1 MAKITEAEAET
12 KIERYLELQ
21 ALIKEA
27 SKEADALKAELKE
40 LANGTEARTEART
53 YVAGDHSVSITTAT
67 RKSVDAKALAEAH
80 PQIAAKFT
88 KETPYDTVRIK

>member
-1 MAKITEAEAET
+1 MAKITKAQAET

-40 LANGTEARTEART
+40 LANGTEART
-53 YVAGDHSVSITTAT
+53 YVAGEHSVSITTAT
-67 RKSVDAKALAEAH
+67 RNAVDAKALAAAH
-80 PQIAAKFT
+80 PKIAEKFT
-88 KETPYDTVRIK
+88 KTSTYDTVRIK

>member
-1 MAKITEAEAET
+1 MAKITKAQAET

-40 LANGTEARTEART
+40 LAEANESRT
-53 YVAGDHSVSITTAT
+53 YIVDDHFVTVTTAT
-67 RKSVDAKALAEAH
+67 RKSVDAKALAAAH
-80 PQIAAKFT
+80 PKIAAKFT
-88 KETPYDTVRIK
+88 KETQYDTVRIK

>member
-1 MAKITEAEAET
+1 MAKITKAQATT

-40 LANGTEARTEART
+40 LADANESRT
-53 YVAGDHSVSITTAT
+53 YTVEDHAITITTST
-67 RKSVDAKALAEAH
+67 RRSVDAKALAEAH
-80 PQIAAKFT
+80 PKIAAKFT
-88 KETPYDTVRIK
+88 KETNYDTVRIK

>member
-1 MAKITEAEAET
+1 MAKITKAPAET

-40 LANGTEARTEART
+40 LANGTEART

-67 RKSVDAKALAEAH
+67 RNTVDTKALAAAH
-80 PQIAAKFT
+80 PKIAEKFT
-88 KETPYDTVRIK
+88 KTSTYDTVRIK

>member
-1 MAKITEAEAET
+1 MAKITKAQAET

-27 SKEADALKAELKE
+27 SNEADALKAELKE
-40 LANGTEARTEART
+40 LANGTEART

-67 RKSVDAKALAEAH
+67 RKSVNVKALAEAH
-80 PQIAAKFT
+80 PKIAAKFT
-88 KETPYDTVRIK
+88 KKTPYDTVHIK

>member
-1 MAKITEAEAET
+1 MAKITKAQATT

-40 LANGTEARTEART
+40 LANGTEART
-53 YVAGDHSVSITTAT
+53 YVAGDHSVTITTAT
-67 RKSVDAKALAEAH
+67 RRSVDTKALTEAH
-80 PQIAAKFT
+80 PKIAAKFT
-88 KETPYDTVRIK
+88 RETPYDTVRIK

>member
-1 MAKITEAEAET
+1 MAKITKEQATT

-40 LANGTEARTEART
+40 LARSTEART
-53 YVAGDHSVSITTAT
+53 YVAGEHSVSITTAT

-80 PQIAAKFT
+80 PKIAAKFT
-88 KETPYDTVRIK
+88 KETPYDTVHIR

>member
-1 MAKITEAEAET
+1 MAKITKAQAET

-40 LANGTEARTEART
+40 LAEGTEART
-53 YVAGDHSVSITTAT
+53 YVAGDHSVSVTTAT
-67 RKSVDAKALAEAH
+67 RKNVDAKALAAAH
-80 PQIAAKFT
+80 PKIAAKFT
-88 KETPYDTVRIK
+88 KETWYDTVRIK

>member
-1 MAKITEAEAET
+1 MAKITKAQAAV

-40 LANGTEARTEART
+40 LANGTEART
-53 YVAGDHSVSITTAT
+53 YVAEGHSVSVTTAT
-67 RKSVDAKALAEAH
+67 RKSVDAKALAEA
-80 PQIAAKFT
+80 
-88 KETPYDTVRIK
+88 E

>member
-1 MAKITEAEAET
+1 MAKITKAQAET

-40 LANGTEARTEART
+40 LAEANESRT
-53 YVAGDHSVSITTAT
+53 YIVENHSVSITTAT
-67 RKSVDAKALAEAH
+67 RNTVDAKALAAAH
-80 PQIAAKFT
+80 PKIAEKFT
-88 KETPYDTVRIK
+88 KTSTYDTGRIK

>member
-1 MAKITEAEAET
+1 MAKITKAQAET

-21 ALIKEA
+21 ALIKKA

-40 LANGTEARTEART
+40 LANGTEART
-53 YVAGDHSVSITTAT
+53 YVAGDHSVSIITAT
-67 RKSVDAKALAEAH
+67 HKNVDAKALAEAH
-80 PQIAAKFT
+80 PKIAAKFT

>member
-1 MAKITEAEAET
+1 MAKITKAQAET

-27 SKEADALKAELKE
+27 SKAADALKAELKE
-40 LANGTEARTEART
+40 LANGTEART

-80 PQIAAKFT
+80 PKIAAKFT